1 MNPFLTQCRASFE
14 VQATLEEGAVERGQR
29 QAEWTRFEALG
40 WPTTRLEDWKYT
52 TLSGLEKLSLQNSV
66 EPREEVKGVP
76 PSLPLEGIPA
86 PRLVFVD
93 GTFQPDQ
100 SIIDGLPKGVR
111 LRFWP
116 DLDAP
121 ERERFTHKMA
131 PARALTAFGALN
143 GALFTEGVWI
153 TVDAGCAL
161 EAPLHLVKVSRTG
174 QRMSHGAVLLELGE
188 NSELTLR
195 EHCVG
200 STDQPTH
207 SNWVTAIELAPRA
220 RLTLVK
226 VQQEG
231 LLSYHTA
238 ALHALQRAGSHL
250 QVFSFA
256 LSGALGR
263 NDITLR
269 LIEPHAECVLKG
281 VYRVADRALQDFHT
295 SIEHDSPHCTS
306 DECFKGVLEGT
317 GRAVF
322 NGRVRVALDAQKTS
336 SRQSNHNL
344 LLSDKAEVNTK
355 PQLEIFADDVK
366 CSHGTTVGQLDEE
379 QWFYL
384 RTRGI
389 AADLARTLLIQAF
402 TLEIAEVIPHVGV
415 REEVRRLLSGTVG
428 GNDHV

>member
-14 VQATLEEGAVERGQR
+14 AQATLEGAVGRERR

-52 TLSGLEKLSLQNSV
+52 ALSGLEKLSLHSTA
-66 EPREEVKGVP
+66 ESREAGKDGPPELTLEEV
-76 PSLPLEGIPA
+76 PA

-93 GTFQPDQ
+93 GLFQPAL
-100 SIIDGLPKGVR
+100 SMLEGLPEGVH
-111 LRFWP
+111 LRFWSE
-116 DLDAP
+116 LDAP
-121 ERERFTHKMA
+121 ARERFAQKMV
-131 PARALTAFGALN
+131 PARSLTAFGALN
-143 GALFTEGVWI
+143 GALVTEGIWI

-161 EAPLHLVKVSRTG
+161 EIPLHLVKVSQTG
-174 QRMSHGAVLLELGE
+174 QRMSHGALLLEMGE
-188 NSELTLR
+188 DSELVLQ

-207 SNWVTAIELAPRA
+207 SNWVTAVELAPRA

-226 VQQEG
+226 VQKEG
-231 LLSYHTA
+231 ILSYHTA
-238 ALHALQRAGSHL
+238 ALHALQRAGSRL
-250 QVFSFA
+250 QVFPFA

-306 DECFKGVLEGT
+306 DECFKGVLDGT
-317 GRAVF
+317 GKAVF
-322 NGRVRVALDAQKTS
+322 NGRVRVALDAQKTA

-355 PQLEIFADDVK
+355 PQLEILADDVQ

-402 TLEIAEVIPHVGV
+402 TLEISEAIPHAGV
-415 REEVRRLLSGTVG
+415 RAAVRRLLGGTTEENG
-428 GNDHV
+428 HV

>member
-1 MNPFLTQCRASFE
+1 MNPFLAQCRASFE
-14 VQATLEEGAVERGQR
+14 AQATQEGAVEGSQR

-40 WPTTRLEDWKYT
+40 WPTKRLEDWKYT
-52 TLSGLEKLSLQNSV
+52 ALSGLEKLSLHHSI
-66 EPREEVKGVP
+66 EPREAVKGAP
-76 PSLPLEGIPA
+76 RALLEGIPA

-93 GTFQPDQ
+93 GMFQPDQ
-100 SIIDGLPKGVR
+100 SMIEGLPKGVH
-111 LRFWP
+111 LRFWSE
-116 DLDAP
+116 LDAR
-121 ERERFTHKMA
+121 ERERFTQKMA

-143 GALFTEGVWI
+143 GALFTEGIWI

-161 EAPLHLVKVSRTG
+161 ETPLHLVKVSLTG
-174 QRMSHGAVLLELGE
+174 QRMSHGALLLESEE

-195 EHCVG
+195 EHCLG
-200 STDQPTH
+200 STDQPAH
-207 SNWVTAIELAPRA
+207 SNWVTAIELAPQA

-238 ALHALQRAGSHL
+238 ALYGLQRAGSQL
-250 QVFSFA
+250 QVFAFA

-281 VYRVADRALQDFHT
+281 MYRVADRALQDFHT
-295 SIEHDSPHCTS
+295 TIEHDSPHCTS
-306 DECFKGVLEGT
+306 EECFKGVLEGS
-317 GRAVF
+317 GKAVF

-402 TLEIAEVIPHVGV
+402 TLEIAEAIPHVDV
-415 REEVRRLLSGTVG
+415 RAEVRRLLGGTVEENG
-428 GNDHV
+428 HV